1 MKVIAW
7 YLPQFHEIPENNE
20 WWGTGFTEW
29 VNVKKAK
36 PLEEG
41 HNQPRIPLNDRYY
54 DLSDVSVQK
63 WQIETAK
70 KYGVYGFCM
79 HHYWFDGKL
88 LLEKPIE
95 QYLKNKGLDFPFC
108 ICWANEHWTNRWI
121 AGNEKILIEQK
132 YGNKKEWKDHFEYLL
147 PFFRDERY
155 IRIDGKP
162 FMVIYRPE
170 LIDCINDMLDYWQ
183 KLAKLS
189 GLPGITFAYQG
200 MKWDFVK
207 NKDDSRFAYDIE
219 YQPLVCWNGER
230 QKNLSVRIQDKIP
243 KCVLTAFA
251 KPLNVIREM
260 MLRQEDKK
268 ENVREYEDVR
278 KSVVDYKLVS
288 EKSVPGAF
296 VDWDNTPRK
305 GMYGTYLRNSD
316 PKVFQKYF
324 EIQVKRARE
333 VYHKDFMF
341 VFSWNEWAEGGYLEP
356 DQKNQYGYLEAIR
369 DTLDFLNERENVNKN

>member
-170 LIDCINDMLDYWQ
+170 LIDCINEMLDYWQ
-183 KLAKLS
+183 KLAKMS

-207 NKDDSRFAYDIE
+207 NKDDSRFSYDIE

-243 KCVLTAFA
+243 KCMLTFFSR
-251 KPLNVIREM
+251 PLNVIREM
-260 MLRQEDKK
+260 LLRQENKK
-268 ENVREYEDVR
+268 KSVREYEEVW
-278 KSVVDYKLVS
+278 KSVVEYKPVS
-288 EKSVPGAF
+288 G
-296 VDWDNTPRK
+296 
-305 GMYGTYLRNSD
+305 
-316 PKVFQKYF
+316 KV
-324 EIQVKRARE
+324 
-333 VYHKDFMF
+333 
-341 VFSWNEWAEGGYLEP
+341 
-356 DQKNQYGYLEAIR
+356 
-369 DTLDFLNERENVNKN
+369 

>member
-1 MKVIAW
+1 M
-7 YLPQFHEIPENNE
+7 
-20 WWGTGFTEW
+20 
-29 VNVKKAK
+29 
-36 PLEEG
+36 
-41 HNQPRIPLNDRYY
+41 
-54 DLSDVSVQK
+54 
-63 WQIETAK
+63 
-70 KYGVYGFCM
+70 
-79 HHYWFDGKL
+79 
-88 LLEKPIE
+88 
-95 QYLKNKGLDFPFC
+95 
-108 ICWANEHWTNRWI
+108 
-121 AGNEKILIEQK
+121 K

-268 ENVREYEDVR
+268 KNVREYEDVW
-278 KSVVDYKLVS
+278 KSVVDYKPVS